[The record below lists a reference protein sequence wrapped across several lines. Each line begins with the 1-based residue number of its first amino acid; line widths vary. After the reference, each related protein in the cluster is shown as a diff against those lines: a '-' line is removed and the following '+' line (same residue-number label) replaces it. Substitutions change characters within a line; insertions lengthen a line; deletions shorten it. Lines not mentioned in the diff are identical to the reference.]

1 VADPP
6 ATAAGGSSG
15 GGSLPPT
22 RLPPAACSWFGSN
35 PVKPLNQP
43 RPNRSAGYTWVGL
56 GYSKTRLNRIKYRK
70 VDEAWDGAI
79 AGVHAVAVR
88 EGNVVA
94 VVAFGDGEVDAAK
107 PGGDSAEIGRD
118 ERHEP
123 QQEQYQPLA
132 SLLPWLGLVD
142 RQWWLRRRRN
152 HRAAP
157 RTA

>member
-1 VADPP
+1 M
-6 ATAAGGSSG
+6 
-15 GGSLPPT
+15 
-22 RLPPAACSWFGSN
+22 
-35 PVKPLNQP
+35 KPLNQP
-43 RPNRSAGYTWVGL
+43 RPNRSAGHTWVGL

-142 RQWWLRRRRN
+142 RQWWLRRRRRRN